1 MTLKTGGN
9 KNTNSLAV
17 VTAEATMSDGAIA
30 ETLIVADESRIFFS
44 VTITEKDAF
53 IRLYPAATDNTIRGV
68 KVKKDQTWEMP
79 TDNIYT
85 GEISIIA
92 NKVTEEPHYFVTSY

>member
-1 MTLKTGGN
+1 
-9 KNTNSLAV
+9 
-17 VTAEATMSDGAIA
+17 MSDGAVA
-30 ETLIVADESRIFFS
+30 EILVSADPDRIFFS

-53 IRLYPAATDNTIRGV
+53 IRLYAAGTDNIIKGT

-79 TDNIYT
+79 TSNFYI

-92 NKVTEEPHYFVTSY
+92 KKTNEEPHYFVTTY